1 MKNESEALAA
11 VVATNKYDTPS
22 ESQNFHIR
30 LEDPIGQQ
38 ALRRAL
44 NTAGITAIV
53 TPASHERNGVIL
65 TDLLAYITWE
75 SQTENYNCDGS
86 CRKTGN
92 PPHTGHARPPQWAL
106 SCPKDHTA
114 DNQQKTS
121 QRCTHDDHQDQGRFQ
136 PLRCQGPRLH
146 RPPLPQPAPRLHQG
160 RHYQRIQVRRLPLLL
175 CTTRL
180 PGLSSTGPA
189 LRASTGQGTPS

>member
-1 MKNESEALAA
+1 MKNEPEALAA
-11 VVATNKYDTPS
+11 VVATHKYDTPT

-44 NTAGITAIV
+44 NAAGIVAIV

-86 CRKTGN
+86 CREVGN
-92 PPHTGHARPPQWAL
+92 PPHRTYHELSAEQRDRFLNKVIDYMNHARSEAELDLQSVSDPGPPVAVHP
-106 SCPKDHTA
+106 CD
-114 DNQQKTS
+114 
-121 QRCTHDDHQDQGRFQ
+121 
-136 PLRCQGPRLH
+136 
-146 RPPLPQPAPRLHQG
+146 
-160 RHYQRIQVRRLPLLL
+160 
-175 CTTRL
+175 
-180 PGLSSTGPA
+180 
-189 LRASTGQGTPS
+189 